1 MNANINQ
8 ALENYIERQIAEER
22 EKRKQFNIAGVT
34 SFYDKK

>member
-22 EKRKQFNIAGVT
+22 EKRKQFNLADVT
-34 SFYDKK
+34 VYYDKK